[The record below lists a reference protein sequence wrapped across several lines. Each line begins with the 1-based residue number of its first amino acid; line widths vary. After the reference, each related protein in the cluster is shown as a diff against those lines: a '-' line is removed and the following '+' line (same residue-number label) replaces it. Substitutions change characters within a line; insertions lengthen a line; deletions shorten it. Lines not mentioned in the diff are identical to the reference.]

1 MFQVKDIFCFVTSL
15 LRLVRTP
22 LFSSEHSL
30 LQTTVQIKVYE
41 NIGNIRSNIKIK
53 SGLKNQYLEGEKEG
67 GGGMNIYT
75 HTLLILCIK

>member
-15 LRLVRTP
+15 LRLVSTP

-41 NIGNIRSNIKIK
+41 NTGDIRSNIKTK

-67 GGGMNIYT
+67 GGMNIYT
-75 HTLLILCIK
+75 LLVLWDWN

>member
-41 NIGNIRSNIKIK
+41 NTGNIGSNIKIK
-53 SGLKNQYLEGEKEG
+53 SGLKNQYLEGGEG
-67 GGGMNIYT
+67 SGGGMSIYT
-75 HTLLILCIK
+75 LLVLWDWN

>member
-41 NIGNIRSNIKIK
+41 NTGTIGSNIKIK
-53 SGLKNQYLEGEKEG
+53 SGLKNQYLEGEKEVG
-67 GGGMNIYT
+67 VG
-75 HTLLILCIK
+75 